1 MRDNISQRAR
11 WLACAV
17 AAALAAAALRW
28 WQLSSAFE
36 PPLGLHIPG
45 AQASV
50 ILVCVLVMAAAGLA
64 ILALPRGGRQP
75 GREYRWDLLFLNT
88 GELVYPALV
97 VLAAFFALGAA
108 PFLLKMGLSQWQ
120 DYQQARAALAQ
131 GMEVKLPSN
140 NGMLAIATAVGALA
154 SFLGLLQLGRDGLR
168 PGKRGRGGFSA
179 ALPGVA
185 GCVWLMESFRAH
197 AANPVLWDYGPLLLS
212 IVCGMLFYMDFAGLS
227 AGAPRPRRLL
237 WMAGMTLILSAA
249 ALVSALAGGTWADV
263 LLLLSQML
271 AAGGVLWRLSPGLE
285 NPPITKA
292 KPRPQT
298 PGAGSIQEETTH
310 E

>member
-1 MRDNISQRAR
+1 MRDNVSQRTR
-11 WLACAV
+11 WLACAG
-17 AAALAAAALRW
+17 AAALAAAVLRG
-28 WQLSSAFE
+28 WQLASAFE
-36 PPLGLHIPG
+36 PPLGLPIPG

-64 ILALPRGGRQP
+64 ILALARGNRPAEQNC
-75 GREYRWDLLFLNT
+75 RWDLLFLDT
-88 GELVYPALV
+88 GELAYPALS
-97 VLAAFFALGAA
+97 VLAAFAALGAA
-108 PFLLKMGLSQWQ
+108 PFLLRTGLAQWQ
-120 DYQQARAALAQ
+120 DYQQARAMLAQ
-131 GMEVKLPSN
+131 GIEVQLPSN

-197 AANPVLWDYGPLLLS
+197 AANPVLWDYAPLLLS
-212 IVCGMLFYMDFAGLS
+212 IVGGMLFYMDFAGLS

-249 ALVSALAGGTWADV
+249 ALVSAASAQAWADV

-271 AAGGVLWRLSPGLE
+271 AAGGVLWRLSYGLE
-285 NPPITKA
+285 NPPVTKA
-292 KPRPQT
+292 KPRPRI
-298 PGAGSIQEETTH
+298 PGEGSIQEETTH

>member
-1 MRDNISQRAR
+1 MRDNVSQRTR
-11 WLACAV
+11 WLACAG
-17 AAALAAAALRW
+17 AAALAAAALRR
-28 WQLSSAFE
+28 WQLASAFE
-36 PPLGLHIPG
+36 PPLGLPIPG

-64 ILALPRGGRQP
+64 ILALARGNRPAEQGC
-75 GREYRWDLLFLNT
+75 RWDLLFLDT
-88 GELVYPALV
+88 GELVYPALS
-97 VLAAFFALGAA
+97 VLAALAALGAA
-108 PFLLKMGLSQWQ
+108 PFLLKTGLAQWQ

-131 GMEVKLPSN
+131 GIEVQLPSN

-197 AANPVLWDYGPLLLS
+197 AANPVLWDYAPLLLS

-249 ALVSALAGGTWADV
+249 ALVSAASAQAWADV

-271 AAGGVLWRLSPGLE
+271 AAGGVLWRLPSGLE
-285 NPPITKA
+285 NPPVTKA
-292 KPRPQT
+292 KPLPRI
-298 PGAGSIQEETTH
+298 PGEGSIQEETTH